1 MSAPIGTTVDPA
13 DPAPDGYA
21 FELDG
26 GNVALDFANTV
37 SRRKA
42 AGEMRDNLDR
52 YGRLVSWAEAATLL
66 KGRDAT
72 HLRARAGEH
81 PRAAIAAL
89 RRATAVREAI
99 FSIFSAIAGG
109 RPAPKEAVETLD
121 AALPS
126 AFQSP
131 RITRDGT
138 RFAVRFEHDED
149 DLAGVVIAPVVRGA
163 LDLLTSEAKD
173 RVRECHSTTCAWL
186 FLDRSKNGSRRWCD
200 MKVCGNRAK
209 ARRHYAK
216 EKGTPPR

>member
-1 MSAPIGTTVDPA
+1 MSNHLRATGDPA
-13 DPAPDGYA
+13 DPTADDYA

-42 AGEMRDNLDR
+42 AESRDNLPR
-52 YGRLVSWAEAATLL
+52 YGRLVSWGEAAGLL
-66 KGRDAT
+66 ASRDAAA
-72 HLRARAGEH
+72 LREKAAAH
-81 PRAAIAAL
+81 PRSAAAAL
-89 RRATAVREAI
+89 RRAAEVREAI
-99 FSIFSAIAGG
+99 FAIFSAIAAGREAPAEAVATLSASLPEAFG
-109 RPAPKEAVETLD
+109 RP
-121 AALPS
+121 
-126 AFQSP
+126 
-131 RITRDGT
+131 RIVRDG
-138 RFAVRFEHDED
+138 RSFKVHFQQDED
-149 DLAGVVIAPVVRGA
+149 DLAGAVIPPVVRGA

-216 EKGTPPR
+216 GKSTPSP